1 MAKTKYYIDYDY
13 DEEKDGPSDGSIFR
27 PFTTSMDAQEA
38 AEKDGVDDFIFVE
51 LEPDNSGVKWLGL
64 LNLTG
69 CAAWSLVLLIGGG
82 VLYFII
88 VTLVEFF
95 RDLGL

>member
-13 DEEKDGPSDGSIFR
+13 DEEKYGPSDGSIFR

-38 AEKDGVDDFIFVE
+38 VEKAGVDDFIFVE
-51 LEPDNSGVKWLGL
+51 LDPDDSVSKWLD
-64 LNLTG
+64 LTG
-69 CAAWSLVLLIGGG
+69 CAAWSLIFLIGGG

-88 VTLVEFF
+88 VTLVEF
-95 RDLGL
+95 LEI